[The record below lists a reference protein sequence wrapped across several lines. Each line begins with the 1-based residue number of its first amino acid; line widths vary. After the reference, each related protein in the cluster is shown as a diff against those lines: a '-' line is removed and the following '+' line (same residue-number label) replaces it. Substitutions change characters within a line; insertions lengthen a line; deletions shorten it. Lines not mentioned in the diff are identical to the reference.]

1 MQIFMRNEAKN
12 MRDIVN
18 IDAAVD
24 GIIGILAQEE
34 VPISSIPRVFEKCIN
49 KINAHTIPYNPI
61 FSRTKDFP
69 NSETTSSATEP
80 KG

>member
-1 MQIFMRNEAKN
+1 

-24 GIIGILAQEE
+24 GIIEILAQEE
-34 VPISSIPRVFEKCIN
+34 VTISCIPRVFDKCIQ
-49 KINAHTIPYNPI
+49 KINAHTIPYSPI
-61 FSRTKDFP
+61 FSRTKDLP

-80 KG
+80 SG